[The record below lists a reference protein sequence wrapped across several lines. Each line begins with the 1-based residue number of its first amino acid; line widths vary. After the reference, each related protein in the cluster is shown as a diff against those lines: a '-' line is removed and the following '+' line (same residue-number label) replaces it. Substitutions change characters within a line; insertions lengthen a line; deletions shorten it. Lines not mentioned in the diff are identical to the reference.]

1 MTKSADAAAVNGE
14 TVEVVDPREIPPQAL
29 FHALTWYA
37 LVTDSHREKAVCAAL
52 KHRGIAIVAPVLRL
66 KRRSWTH
73 GSRRRTLIKV
83 PLLPRYVV
91 AGFDAPP
98 AWLDIFGLRAIR
110 GVVGMDGQPVPVPP
124 VEVARLAARVGS
136 APVRPGR
143 TVEAGDRAQLLDGPF
158 CHHWVTVERIQG
170 DFAKVGLTLF
180 GRDTATWCP
189 LDILEAA

>member
-1 MTKSADAAAVNGE
+1 MRTKVANGMDV
-14 TVEVVDPREIPPQAL
+14 TVEAADPREEAPAAL
-29 FHALTWYA
+29 FHALTWFA
-37 LVTDSHREKAVCAAL
+37 LVTDSHRERAVCETL
-52 KHRGIAIVAPVLRL
+52 RQRGIEIVAPVLRL
-66 KRRSWTH
+66 KRRSWAH

-98 AWLDIFGLRAIR
+98 AWLDIFALRAIR
-110 GVVGMDGQPVPVPP
+110 GVVGMDGRPVPVPP

-143 TVEAGDRAQLLDGPF
+143 VVEAGNRAQMLDGPF
-158 CHHWVTVERIQG
+158 CHHWVTVERIKG

-180 GRDTATWCP
+180 GRATTTWCA

>member
-1 MTKSADAAAVNGE
+1 MAASGAMVNGE
-14 TVEVVDPREIPPQAL
+14 TEEKIDPREEAPTAL
-29 FHALTWYA
+29 FHSLVWYA
-37 LVTDSHREKAVCAAL
+37 LVTDSHREKAVCETL
-52 KHRGIAIVAPVLRL
+52 RHRGIEIVAPVLRL
-66 KRRSWTH
+66 KRRSWAH
-73 GSRRRTLIKV
+73 GGRRRTLIKV

-124 VEVARLAARVGS
+124 VEVARLAARVG
-136 APVRPGR
+136 AVPVRPGR

-170 DFAKVGLTLF
+170 DFARVGLTLF
-180 GRDTATWCP
+180 GRDTATWCA